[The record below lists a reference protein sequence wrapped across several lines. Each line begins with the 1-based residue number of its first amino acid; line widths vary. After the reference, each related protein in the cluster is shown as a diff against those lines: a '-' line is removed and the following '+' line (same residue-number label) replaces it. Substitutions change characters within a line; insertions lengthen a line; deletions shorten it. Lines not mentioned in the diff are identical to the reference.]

1 MKAGSVPKDTTTF
14 TCTNL
19 LEGNEYIFRVV
30 AVNDEG
36 ESAPLESKES
46 VKPQKEISKW
56 TNLYYFVSVSLSRG
70 VHCLSQAISGVL
82 YCLTV

>member
-1 MKAGSVPKDTTTF
+1 MKAGTVPKDTTTF
-14 TCTNL
+14 TCSNL

-36 ESAPLESKES
+36 ESAPLESKEL

-56 TNLYYFVSVSLSRG
+56 TNPLLFAWLSPGLFTVCLSLSPG
-70 VHCLSQAISGVL
+70 CLLFV
-82 YCLTV
+82 